1 MSTYCIKTTL
11 MQRDGMTEA
20 AALER
25 INEVVEDYQ
34 QSISNPDSDADEG
47 YDDLEELLR
56 EEFQLEPD
64 YMLDLLDYLN

>member
-25 INEVVEDYQ
+25 INEVVEDYLVNLSGEDGMQ
-34 QSISNPDSDADEG
+34 A

>member
-20 AALER
+20 VALER
-25 INEVVEDYQ
+25 INEVVEDYLVNLSGEDGMQ
-34 QSISNPDSDADEG
+34 A

-56 EEFQLEPD
+56 EEFGLEPD
-64 YMLDLLDYLN
+64 FMLDFLDYIN

>member
-1 MSTYCIKTTL
+1 MTAYCIKTTL

-25 INEVVEDYQ
+25 INEVVEDYLGNMAGEDGMQ
-34 QSISNPDSDADEG
+34 A

-56 EEFQLEPD
+56 EEFGLEPD
-64 YMLDLLDYLN
+64 FMLDLMDYIN

>member
-20 AALER
+20 AALEY
-25 INEVVEDYQ
+25 INEVVEDYVGSLEDGMQ
-34 QSISNPDSDADEG
+34 A

-56 EEFQLEPD
+56 CEFGLEPD

>member
-25 INEVVEDYQ
+25 INEVVDDYVGDLEDGMQ
-34 QSISNPDSDADEG
+34 A

-56 EEFQLEPD
+56 EEFGLEPD
-64 YMLDLLDYLN
+64 FMMDLLDYIN

>member
-1 MSTYCIKTTL
+1 MTYFIKETL

-25 INEVVEDYQ
+25 INEVVEDYVGNLEDGMQ
-34 QSISNPDSDADEG
+34 A

-56 EEFQLEPD
+56 EEFGLETD
-64 YMLDLLDYLN
+64 FMLDFLDYLN

>member
-25 INEVVEDYQ
+25 INEVVEDYVGNLEDGMQ
-34 QSISNPDSDADEG
+34 AYE
-47 YDDLEELLR
+47 DLEELLR
-56 EEFQLEPD
+56 EEFGLEPD

>member
-1 MSTYCIKTTL
+1 MSEYCIKTTL

-25 INEVVEDYQ
+25 INEVVEDYVGNLEDGMQ
-34 QSISNPDSDADEG
+34 A

-56 EEFQLEPD
+56 EEFGLEPD
-64 YMLDLLDYLN
+64 FMLDLLDYIN